1 LNPQSFVTKNFQ
13 FRFPIFPAMKY
24 FLPVMKH
31 LIAFALLLLTAVT
44 RTTVIA
50 LAIVHPALLYAE
62 ASAQTSP
69 PILVTHFGA
78 EPDSRKDATAAFQR
92 AISACKHTA
101 NPVLVIPHGRY
112 DLYPDSAIKKAYF
125 ITNTSSETECPSKV
139 KTIGLLFEGIR
150 NLLIE
155 GDGSLLVFHGKMTTI
170 VIDHCDGLT
179 LANLTEDFARPTMS
193 EFTVTRASDT
203 AIDVRVHPD
212 SWHRI
217 DSGRLT
223 WYGEDW
229 AAKDHFCIR
238 IDTNHAFFY
247 ANDEYDGLLRSV
259 ITEPTPGML
268 HFSGTYDRSRFPA
281 GSVFT
286 VRDPVRD
293 EVGAFLV
300 NSKNIQW
307 KNVSMHYMHGLGIV
321 AQFSENISMNKV
333 LIEPAPGS
341 GRMIASFADGMHF
354 SCCKGLVSID
364 SCRFDGMHDDAIN
377 VHGVHLRIV
386 GKTSA
391 DQLILRYMHPQ
402 TYGFIAYYPGD
413 SVAFVRPRTLVI
425 EQYGVVKTAEQ
436 ISPREMR
443 VTFTRPV
450 PEGVRL
456 TDVIENI
463 TWTPRVHIRHCFVA
477 GTETRGF
484 LITTR
489 RKAVIEY
496 NIFSRLGMSAILV
509 ADDGLSWYES
519 GQVHDLTI
527 RHNLFRE
534 CGHNLLPAN
543 YVIAIAPENHQ
554 RSPTA
559 VHSNIRITGNR
570 FICYTPAVLTAR
582 SVDGLTFS
590 GNSIEQVPWFESDRD
605 IPDAS
610 KTLKSLALTACH
622 HVNIKN
628 NRFVDQKFSFGR

>member
-1 LNPQSFVTKNFQ
+1 MKNLIVFVLFLFTAARTLTTAGTIFQSK
-13 FRFPIFPAMKY
+13 FP
-24 FLPVMKH
+24 
-31 LIAFALLLLTAVT
+31 
-44 RTTVIA
+44 
-50 LAIVHPALLYAE
+50 YAE
-62 ASAQTSP
+62 APAQTSQP
-69 PILVTHFGA
+69 VPVTRFGA
-78 EPDSRKDATAAFQR
+78 QPDSRKDATTAFQR
-92 AISACKHTA
+92 AISACKQLA

-112 DLYPDSAIKKAYF
+112 DLYPDSAIKKTYF
-125 ITNTSSETECPSKV
+125 ISNTSSEAECPSKD
-139 KTIGLLFEGIR
+139 KTIGLLFEGFRNIR
-150 NLLIE
+150 IE
-155 GDGSLLVFHGKMTTI
+155 GDGSLLVFHGKMTTM
-170 VIDHCDGLT
+170 VIDHCDGFTLT
-179 LANLTEDFARPTMS
+179 NLAEDFARPTMS

-229 AAKDHFCIR
+229 VAKGHFCIR
-238 IDTNHAFFY
+238 VDTTHAFFY
-247 ANDEYDGLLRSV
+247 ANDEYDQLLHSMV
-259 ITEPTPGML
+259 TEPGSGML
-268 HFSGTYDRSRFPA
+268 HFSGTYDRSQFPA

-286 VRDPVRD
+286 VRDPIRD

-321 AQFSENISMNKV
+321 AQFSENISMDKV
-333 LIEPAPGS
+333 FIEPAPGS

-354 SCCKGLVSID
+354 SCCKGLISVD
-364 SCRFDGMHDDAIN
+364 SCRFDSMHDDAVN
-377 VHGVHLRIV
+377 VHGVHLKIV
-386 GKTSA
+386 GKPSA

-402 TYGFIAYYPGD
+402 TYGFMAYYPGD
-413 SVAFVRPRTLVI
+413 SVAFVRPRTLAI
-425 EQYGVVKTAEQ
+425 ERYAVVKTAGW
-436 ISPREMR
+436 ISSREML
-443 VTFTRPV
+443 VTFSRPV
-450 PEGVRL
+450 PGEVRL
-456 TDVIENI
+456 TDVMENI
-463 TWTPRVHIRHCFVA
+463 TWTPRVRIRHCSVA

-496 NIFSRLGMSAILV
+496 NSFSRLGMSAILV

-543 YVIAIAPENHQ
+543 YVITIAPENHQ
-554 RSPTA
+554 LSPTA

-590 GNSIEQVPWFESDRD
+590 GNSIEQVPWFQADRR

-610 KTLKSLALTACH
+610 KTLKAFALKDCH

-628 NRFVDQKFSFGR
+628 NRYVSGSPLLSQ

>member
-1 LNPQSFVTKNFQ
+1 
-13 FRFPIFPAMKY
+13 
-24 FLPVMKH
+24 MKH
-31 LIAFALLLLTAVT
+31 PIAFVVILLTTVT
-44 RTTVIA
+44 LTIA
-50 LAIVHPALLYAE
+50 HPAPLYAVGL
-62 ASAQTSP
+62 AQTSP
-69 PILVTHFGA
+69 PLLVTRFGA

-92 AISACKHTA
+92 AIDACKRLA

-112 DLYPDSAIKKAYF
+112 DLYPDSAIKKPYF
-125 ITNTSSETECPSKV
+125 ISNTSSEAECPSKV

-150 NLLIE
+150 NLRVD

-170 VIDHCDGLT
+170 VIDHCDGFTLT
-179 LANLTEDFARPTMS
+179 NLAEDFARPTMS
-193 EFTVTRASDT
+193 EFTVTSASDT

-212 SWHRI
+212 SWHRL

-223 WYGEDW
+223 WYGEGW
-229 AAKDHFCIR
+229 IAQDHFCIR
-238 IDTNHAFFY
+238 VDTTHAFFY
-247 ANDEYDGLLRSV
+247 ANDEYASLLRSV
-259 ITEPTPGML
+259 ITEPAPGML

-286 VRDPVRD
+286 VRDPIRD

-300 NSKNIQW
+300 DSKNIRW

-321 AQFSENISMNKV
+321 AQFSENISMNNV
-333 LIEPAPGS
+333 RIEPASGS

-354 SCCKGLVSID
+354 SCCKGLVSVD
-364 SCRFDGMHDDAIN
+364 SCRFDGMHDDAVN
-377 VHGVHLRIV
+377 VHGVHLKIV
-386 GKTSA
+386 GRPSA
-391 DQLILRYMHPQ
+391 NQLIVRYMHPQ
-402 TYGFIAYYPGD
+402 TYGFVAYHPGD
-413 SVAFVRPRTLVI
+413 SVAFVVPLTLAI
-425 EQYGVVKTAEQ
+425 EQYGVVKTAGWV
-436 ISPREMR
+436 SPREML

-450 PEGVRL
+450 PGKVRL
-456 TDVIENI
+456 TDVVENI
-463 TWTPRVHIRHCFVA
+463 TWTPRVRIRHCYVA

-496 NIFSRLGMSAILV
+496 NTFSRLGMSAILV

-527 RHNLFRE
+527 RHNLFSE
-534 CGHNLLPAN
+534 CGHNVLPFN
-543 YVIAIAPENHQ
+543 YVITIAPENHQ
-554 RSPTA
+554 LSRP

-590 GNSIEQVPWFESDRD
+590 GNSIGQVPWFQADRS
-605 IPDAS
+605 IPKAS
-610 KTLKSLALTACH
+610 KTVEAVALTACH

-628 NRFVDQKFSFGR
+628 NRFVSAQ